1 MIGEINKEYF
11 NELRNIGLFF
21 CKPRGADDGKCYWF
35 SIKHAIEVPPKE
47 EKNLC
52 ENNDYM
58 LMVVD
63 KVEDETE
70 NEDLDKVSFSFHIA
84 KLDSEK
90 DWWLIVNSFYL
101 RLKNGKEDGYPFIY
115 LLWFLNYVDMSEAS
129 DYKSLRCLKNAIG
142 QYGDADRLYLCKE
155 IGKISRCLPY
165 YKQKLIKEVLA
176 EFKFDYNVYF
186 PPKISEALRLIVDKK
201 DVTWRNK
208 NLFDWIDF
216 IVEDRNTLYENGN
229 ETKIDLE
236 RDTSNVYICF
246 CQWLENEKPFV
257 DYQSLKDFYSLLS
270 EEFQL
275 KLIKRYFHDIRIG
288 NTKFDVNLV
297 QQFRDN
303 KFDVFNRY
311 RYCLETPEEKVNVG
325 NKLLCD
331 CVLTLNDTGGKSFQE
346 FNGVLD
352 FLISHC
358 DMTNPNVNL
367 GLDKFLVRCNGGA
380 VYNSSF
386 KGFIDYSLVVS
397 FDESKLTK
405 ENIEETIRDF
415 LDLKGRKKEY
425 YVCKYDKLERPLSPD
440 SICLKYKNKVHC
452 IDSKVYEDK
461 WQIHSSNAKWL
472 DLFWTYNV
480 YKSYDNG
487 KEVEVDWE
495 DVSIDKMKKSIK
507 GIARQY
513 GLSSNKECVIP
524 SEKMNSIDVRFLLE
538 YSKKEKM
545 RIFPQEKAYISY
557 EFDVFDIKK
566 DLPNTSDDKQKR
578 ENFQQEEANIVKER
592 VVNSLKKDLKQEN
605 YNGCFFEL
613 PYDET
618 KLQELLS
625 NYYFK
630 EREKDNFEEREKG
643 NLNDREC
650 HFLSRKDSDKCYM
663 FCSPKFEQTYN
674 RVIELPYFWCL
685 GKECF
690 KNALSEQTL
699 QETLDYNKYTLFHFA
714 EILGYSKIRET
725 EAGYEADETF
735 RRFIAIVNKVNKKFK
750 QLKCRSCGHIMFPV
764 KDGNFNRYNYYCCS
778 NPRCDEFNEQVY
790 LNYCYQCKKG
800 LIDSRDSKRC
810 PNGWY
815 ICPDCLSCCS
825 GQQYQRLAQRY
836 VLSGKSVPVRIQRGI
851 GYGHNNNGLYYCPKC
866 GWQLRMEFD
875 NQGNW
880 VKGKCP
886 NCGGV
891 YRKPQQ

>member
-1 MIGEINKEYF
+1 MYE
-11 NELRNIGLFF
+11 
-21 CKPRGADDGKCYWF
+21 
-35 SIKHAIEVPPKE
+35 S
-47 EKNLC
+47 
-52 ENNDYM
+52 NDYM

-63 KVEDETE
+63 DTIE
-70 NEDLDKVSFSFHIA
+70 NTTGSNDSGKVSFSFHIV
-84 KLDSEK
+84 DSDKEN
-90 DWWLIVNSFYL
+90 DWRIIVKSFYL
-101 RLKNGKEDGYPFIY
+101 RLKNGKGDRYPFIY
-115 LLWFLNYVDMSEAS
+115 LLWFLNYVNMS
-129 DYKSLRCLKNAIG
+129 KSSGCKCLKYLKNAIG
-142 QYGDADRLYLCKE
+142 QYGDSERVYLCKE
-155 IGKISRCLPY
+155 IGKICRCLPY

-176 EFKFDYNVYF
+176 KFKFDYNVYF
-186 PPKISEALRLIVDKK
+186 PTKISEALRLVVVKK

-208 NLFDWIDF
+208 NLFDWVDF
-216 IVEDRNTLYENGN
+216 IVGDRYTFYENGN
-229 ETKIDLE
+229 EIKIDLE
-236 RDTSNVYICF
+236 RDTSNAYICF
-246 CQWLENEKPFV
+246 CQWLDNEKPFV
-257 DYQSLKDFYSLLS
+257 DYQLLKDFYSLLS
-270 EEFQL
+270 EEIQL

-297 QQFRDN
+297 EQFRDN
-303 KFDVFNRY
+303 KFDVFSRY

-325 NKLLCD
+325 NELLCD
-331 CVLTLNDTGGKSFQE
+331 CVLTLNETGGKSFQE

-367 GLDKFLVRCNGGA
+367 DLDKFLIRCNGGA

-415 LDLKGRKKEY
+415 LDLKGRRKEY

-440 SICLKYKNKVHC
+440 SICLKYKKKVHC
-452 IDSKVYEDK
+452 IDIKVYDDK
-461 WQIHSSNAKWL
+461 WLMHSSYKKWL
-472 DLFWTYNV
+472 DLFRTYNV

-487 KEVEVDWE
+487 EEVEVDWE
-495 DVSIDKMKKSIK
+495 DVSIDKMKESIEA
-507 GIARQY
+507 IARQY
-513 GLSSNKECVIP
+513 GLNSNKECVIP
-524 SEKMNSIDVRFLLE
+524 SEKMNDIGVRFLLE
-538 YSKKEKM
+538 YSKKERM
-545 RIFPQEKAYISY
+545 RIFPQGKAYISY

-566 DLPNTSDDKQKR
+566 KLPNIPDDEQKR
-578 ENFQQEEANIVKER
+578 ENFKQEEANIVKER
-592 VVNSLKKDLKQEN
+592 VISSLKKDLNKEN
-605 YNGCFFEL
+605 YDGCFFEL

-630 EREKDNFEEREKG
+630 EREKDNFKEREKDNFEEREKG
-643 NLNDREC
+643 NLNDWEC

-663 FCSPKFEQTYN
+663 FCSPKFEQTCN

-699 QETLDYNKYTLFHFA
+699 QETLIYNNYTLLHFA

-735 RRFIAIVNKVNKKFK
+735 RKFIAIVNKVNKKFK

-764 KDGNFNRYNYYCCS
+764 KDGNFNRYNNYCCS
-778 NPRCDEFNEQVY
+778 NPRCNEFNKQVY

-825 GQQYQRLAQRY
+825 DQQYQRLAQMY
-836 VLSGKSVPVRIQRGI
+836 ILNGKSVPVRIQRGI

-875 NQGNW
+875 NQRNW

-886 NCGGV
+886 NCEKDYV
-891 YRKPQQ
+891 KP

>member
-1 MIGEINKEYF
+1 MYE
-11 NELRNIGLFF
+11 
-21 CKPRGADDGKCYWF
+21 
-35 SIKHAIEVPPKE
+35 S
-47 EKNLC
+47 
-52 ENNDYM
+52 NDYI

-63 KVEDETE
+63 GTIVNTTGSNDSG
-70 NEDLDKVSFSFHIA
+70 KVSFSFHIA
-84 KLDSEK
+84 DSDKEK
-90 DWWLIVNSFYL
+90 DWRIIVNSFYL
-101 RLKNGKEDGYPFIY
+101 RLKNGKEDRYPFIY
-115 LLWFLNYVDMSEAS
+115 LLWFLNYVDMSKSS
-129 DYKSLRCLKNAIG
+129 DCKSLKYLKNAIG
-142 QYGDADRLYLCKE
+142 QYGDSERVCLCKE
-155 IGKISRCLPY
+155 IGKICRCLPY

-176 EFKFDYNVYF
+176 KFKFDYNVYF
-186 PPKISEALRLIVDKK
+186 PIKVSEALRLLVVEKDK
-201 DVTWRNK
+201 TWRNN

-216 IVEDRNTLYENGN
+216 IVGDIPAQYEDGN
-229 ETKIDLE
+229 RIKIDLE
-236 RDTSNVYICF
+236 RNVSNVYICF
-246 CQWLENEKPFV
+246 RQWLINEKPFV
-257 DYQSLKDFYSLLS
+257 DYLSLKDFYSLLS
-270 EEFQL
+270 DKFQL

-303 KFDVFNRY
+303 EFDVFSRY

-331 CVLTLNDTGGKSFQE
+331 CVLTLNGTGGKSFQE
-346 FNGVLD
+346 FNGLLD

-367 GLDKFLVRCNGGA
+367 GLDKFLIRCNGGA

-397 FDESKLTK
+397 FNEGKLTK

-415 LDLKGRKKEY
+415 LDLKGRRKEY

-452 IDSKVYEDK
+452 IDIKVYEDK
-461 WQIHSSNAKWL
+461 WLMQSSDVKWL

-480 YKSYDNG
+480 YKSHDNG
-487 KEVEVDWE
+487 EEIEVDWE
-495 DVSIDKMKKSIK
+495 DVSIEKMKESIEE
-507 GIARQY
+507 IARQY

-524 SEKMNSIDVRFLLE
+524 SEKMNDIGVRFLLE

-566 DLPNTSDDKQKR
+566 NLPNTLDYEQKR
-578 ENFQQEEANIVKER
+578 KIFSQEEANIVKER
-592 VVNSLKKDLKQEN
+592 VINSLKKDLNQEN
-605 YNGCFFEL
+605 YNGCFLEL

-630 EREKDNFEEREKG
+630 WSMGDNPKDWEMY
-643 NLNDREC
+643 
-650 HFLSRKDSDKCYM
+650 FLSHKDLDKCYM

-674 RVIELPYFWCL
+674 RAIELPYFWCL

-690 KNALSEQTL
+690 KNALEKQTL
-699 QETLDYNKYTLFHFA
+699 QETPDYNKYTLFHFA
-714 EILGYSKIRET
+714 EILGYSKILKT

-735 RRFIAIVNKVNKKFK
+735 RKFIAIVNKANKKFK

-764 KDGNFNRYNYYCCS
+764 KDGKFNRYNYYCCS
-778 NPRCDEFNEQVY
+778 NPRCTEFDKPVY

-815 ICPDCLSCCS
+815 ICPDCLSCCND
-825 GQQYQRLAQRY
+825 QQYERLAQRY
-836 VLSGKSVPVRIQRGI
+836 ILNGKSVPVRIQRGI

-866 GWQLRMEFD
+866 GWQLRMNFD
-875 NQGNW
+875 NLGNW
-880 VKGKCP
+880 IKGECP
-886 NCGGV
+886 ICGEV
-891 YRKPQQ
+891 YKKPQQ